1 MNLAEREYL
10 FLVYLAQTVLQT
22 TGAMA
27 TALRW
32 SHEEIVQTSERLVRA
47 GYLHV
52 VVTDAGSNGLRVTDK
67 GVRAVKS

>member
-10 FLVYLAQTVLQT
+10 LLVYLAQTVLQA

-32 SHEEIVQTSERLVRA
+32 SYEEAVQTSEQ
-47 GYLHV
+47 
-52 VVTDAGSNGLRVTDK
+52 
-67 GVRAVKS
+67 

>member
-10 FLVYLAQTVLQT
+10 LLVYLAQTVLQT
-22 TGAMA
+22 TAAMA

-32 SHEEIVQTSERLVRA
+32 SPEDIAQTSERLVRA

-52 VVTDAGSNGLRVTDK
+52 VATDAGSTGLGLTEKGMRV
-67 GVRAVKS
+67 VQS